1 MKVLAIIN
9 AHSGTAREHR
19 GEALHALLAILFQ
32 ARGLDAE
39 IELAQGDAIAKTA
52 ARAVEH
58 AKAGELDAVVAGG
71 GDGTIRCVAA
81 ALAGSG
87 IPLGVLP
94 LGTRNHFA
102 RALNL
107 PLDLEGAVAV
117 IGQRQTAQ
125 VDAGEVNGRLFI
137 NNASLGLYP
146 FLVLDRERRQS
157 AHGLGK
163 WVAAALAS
171 VRMLWRF
178 PIRRLIVSIEG
189 EARPHRTPLLFVG
202 NNRYDLRLPEF
213 GERDHLNRGELWIC
227 ISKSESRIGL
237 IGLALR
243 TVLGLGDPAR
253 DLETHNAHSAEI
265 RSHSSRLPIAY
276 DGEVEIMRQPL
287 RFRTRPRAL
296 TVLVPFVG
304 ESESSTPAARAAGVK
319 I

>member
-9 AHSGTAREHR
+9 AHAGTAREQH
-19 GEALHALLAILFQ
+19 GETLRARLTSLFRAQ
-32 ARGLDAE
+32 GLDAE
-39 IELAQGDAIAKTA
+39 IELAQGDAIAKA
-52 ARAVEH
+52 ATRAVER
-58 AKAGELDAVVAGG
+58 AKAHKLDAVVAGG

-102 RALNL
+102 RALKL

-117 IGQRQTAQ
+117 IGQRQAAQ
-125 VDAGEVNGRLFI
+125 IDAGEVNGRLFI
-137 NNASLGLYP
+137 NNVSLGLYP

-178 PIRRLIVSIEG
+178 PIRRLVVSIEG

-213 GERDHLNRGELWIC
+213 GERDHLDRGELWIC

-265 RSHSSRLPIAY
+265 RSRSSRLPVAY

-287 RFRTRPRAL
+287 RLRTRPGAL
-296 TVLVPFVG
+296 TVLIPFMAA
-304 ESESSTPAARAAGVK
+304 SESSASAAVAAEAE